1 MGCTIVYYFAF
12 YVQQSFLNT
21 TKAHHISGI
30 VYHICGI
37 ARPKKS
43 NIFQNKFLVGIL
55 KFFLH
60 IIKVKL
66 ILEFCTHFFPLNSQK
81 NIFFYTTF
89 VVYYTTYVVML
100 HHICSILYNICGI
113 VYHICGFPRIPYT
126 AQGGFTGQSAQ
137 QQQWHLFFQTVDFCG
152 AKHLC

>member
-1 MGCTIVYYFAF
+1 M
-12 YVQQSFLNT
+12 
-21 TKAHHISGI
+21 HHISGI
-30 VYHICGI
+30 VYHICSILFNNCCIVYHICAI
-37 ARPKKS
+37 ACPKMS
-43 NIFQNKFLVGIL
+43 KFFKKKILDGIL

-66 ILEFCTHFFPLNSQK
+66 ILEFCTYFFPLNSQK

-100 HHICSILYNICGI
+100 HHICGILYHICGI

-126 AQGGFTGQSAQ
+126 VYGLRWAILSKISKMHVKRLTWYAIGPI
-137 QQQWHLFFQTVDFCG
+137 
-152 AKHLC
+152 